1 MALSPGIIA
10 QKKQIISIR
19 RSQSLCLRDW
29 KYAMAPE
36 QLKTGSQAD
45 MEAHLLS
52 ESGKK
57 FSRAGMSWGKKK
69 EWMMS

>member
-1 MALSPGIIA
+1 
-10 QKKQIISIR
+10 
-19 RSQSLCLRDW
+19 
-29 KYAMAPE
+29 MAPE
-36 QLKTGSQAD
+36 QPNTGSQAD